1 MLDEVLRRFMAE
13 VDGARCVVLA
23 GRDGMVVASQ
33 ARDGAPSPEL
43 IAASMADL
51 FRKIGVAFREEGL
64 GAAAEVAVGGGDGHV
79 MLREVT
85 PGYLLAASL
94 AAGGSLGHARFELRR
109 AAFVLAADLA

>member
-1 MLDEVLRRFMAE
+1 MAE

-23 GRDGMVVASQ
+23 ERNGMVVAAQ
-33 ARDGAPSPEL
+33 ARAGAPAPEL

-51 FRKIGVAFREEGL
+51 FRKVGAAFREEGL
-64 GAAAEVAVGGGDGHV
+64 GAAAEFAVGGGDGHV

-94 AAGGSLGHARFELRR
+94 AVGGSVGRARFELRR
-109 AAFVLAADLA
+109 AAFELAPDLV